1 MDGIIHSS
9 QEKTTEDEVMLDGFG
24 TVVDALGEFAISPQ
38 YILCGLELVYY
49 LGRSNYRQKRTWL
62 LKGKCGG
69 RDKLGASGIPFLV
82 PVGLK
87 MSDRWPLRSW
97 FWMIHDACMM
107 LIFPMQL
114 GWADTLRLG
123 LPQRFQ

>member
-49 LGRSNYRQKRTWL
+49 LGRSNYR
-62 LKGKCGG
+62 
-69 RDKLGASGIPFLV
+69 
-82 PVGLK
+82 
-87 MSDRWPLRSW
+87 
-97 FWMIHDACMM
+97 
-107 LIFPMQL
+107 
-114 GWADTLRLG
+114 
-123 LPQRFQ
+123 